1 MKKIKKNIVSIFIF
15 TILGPA
21 LLVFAQQRSDLQE
34 DYATKRKGTSSILIS
49 QKIYMYRLLEFIF
62 V

>member
-1 MKKIKKNIVSIFIF
+1 MKKIKKNILSIFIF

-49 QKIYMYRLLEFIF
+49 QKIYTY